1 MIDNVLSLQ
10 KEGPQERLIGSRA
23 SPLHG
28 RCSAFAFAGLG
39 FGRPVLYGR
48 KKTNC
53 THFSANFSGQIH
65 KHCNSWISGVYYPH
79 ATDGICFHRPLT
91 SNWSL
96 ETDEWNAFNSDIWK
110 IEPVDNTL
118 LIFPSL
124 LQHSILKN
132 KSDKTRYSIAFNVLP
147 TGRFGQGDSTIYIS
161 AK

>member
-1 MIDNVLSLQ
+1 MIIIRNLDAIIQGDNQNEISLTVERRVLAKRRWRGQ
-10 KEGPQERLIGSRA
+10 AEDGTDFGFDLI
-23 SPLHG
+23 SPL
-28 RCSAFAFAGLG
+28 R
-39 FGRPVLYGR
+39 
-48 KKTNC
+48 N
-53 THFSANFSGQIH
+53 
-65 KHCNSWISGVYYPH
+65 
-79 ATDGICFHRPLT
+79 GICFHRPLT

-110 IEPVDNTL
+110 IEPVPNTL

-132 KSDKTRYSIAFNVLP
+132 KSDKNRYSIAFNVLP